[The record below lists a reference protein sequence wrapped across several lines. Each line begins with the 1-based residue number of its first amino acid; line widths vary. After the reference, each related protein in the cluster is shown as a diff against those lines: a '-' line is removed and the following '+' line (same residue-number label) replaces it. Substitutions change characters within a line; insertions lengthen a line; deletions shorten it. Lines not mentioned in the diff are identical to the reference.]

1 MQTQHARRDSSSR
14 KPLDRGTVAPLTTRV
29 FETSSLRS
37 ACGPGRRRVRARP
50 GVRQRRTRARRRLTS
65 LVVMAR
71 ASRAGGAKTR
81 LEPLLGPGGCARL
94 QSALV
99 QHTSHWAVSV
109 AGSTWVSFSPA
120 DARGEFAAL
129 VPPEAILIP
138 QTGGSLGARL
148 VEAVEQV
155 DSCGAVIV
163 IGTDAPLLGSAH
175 ALMAER
181 QLREGWDT
189 CIVPALDG
197 GYALIALGQP
207 GQAPFALPPT
217 AWGGPEVLRLTL
229 QALQSE
235 GLSCQLLDP
244 GSDLDT
250 PADAAALRADPR
262 CPPAIR
268 KLLHPRL
275 ARSRHVYGVTSTPGE
290 KAMCPLIRRTHGYG
304 RV

>member
-1 MQTQHARRDSSSR
+1 M
-14 KPLDRGTVAPLTTRV
+14 
-29 FETSSLRS
+29 
-37 ACGPGRRRVRARP
+37 
-50 GVRQRRTRARRRLTS
+50 
-65 LVVMAR
+65 
-71 ASRAGGAKTR
+71 
-81 LEPLLGPGGCARL
+81 
-94 QSALV
+94 
-99 QHTSHWAVSV
+99 
-109 AGSTWVSFSPA
+109 
-120 DARGEFAAL
+120 
-129 VPPEAILIP
+129 
-138 QTGGSLGARL
+138 
-148 VEAVEQV
+148 
-155 DSCGAVIV
+155 IV

-181 QLREGWDT
+181 QLREGWDA

-244 GSDLDT
+244 VSDLDT

-268 KLLHPRL
+268 KLLHPR
-275 ARSRHVYGVTSTPGE
+275 PG
-290 KAMCPLIRRTHGYG
+290 L
-304 RV
+304 V

>member
-1 MQTQHARRDSSSR
+1 
-14 KPLDRGTVAPLTTRV
+14 
-29 FETSSLRS
+29 
-37 ACGPGRRRVRARP
+37 
-50 GVRQRRTRARRRLTS
+50 
-65 LVVMAR
+65 
-71 ASRAGGAKTR
+71 
-81 LEPLLGPGGCARL
+81 
-94 QSALV
+94 
-99 QHTSHWAVSV
+99 
-109 AGSTWVSFSPA
+109 
-120 DARGEFAAL
+120 

-155 DSCGAVIV
+155 DSRGAVIV

-181 QLREGWDT
+181 QLREGWDA

-235 GLSCQLLDP
+235 VCPANCSIPSATLTPRPTRLHFAQTPVARLRSESCCTR
-244 GSDLDT
+244 G
-250 PADAAALRADPR
+250 PAWCDCVRPV
-262 CPPAIR
+262 
-268 KLLHPRL
+268 L
-275 ARSRHVYGVTSTPGE
+275 ARSRHVYGVTSTPG
-290 KAMCPLIRRTHGYG
+290 RRKLTTARRPGWNTVMRRSLG
-304 RV
+304 LGGCAWFGSSS